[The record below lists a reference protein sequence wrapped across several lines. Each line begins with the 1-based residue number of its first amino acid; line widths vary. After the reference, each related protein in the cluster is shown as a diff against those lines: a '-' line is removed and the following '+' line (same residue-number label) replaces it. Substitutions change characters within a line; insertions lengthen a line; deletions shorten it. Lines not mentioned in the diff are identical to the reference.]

1 MEHSDASDSPTEN
14 SIYSSDGTLTPG
26 QYFEC
31 GNKETCN
38 MDSNQLALA
47 QKQWFEGILWKL
59 EDSCSRVFRWVS
71 VRLGLAAF

>member
-1 MEHSDASDSPTEN
+1 
-14 SIYSSDGTLTPG
+14 
-26 QYFEC
+26 
-31 GNKETCN
+31 

-71 VRLGLAAF
+71 VRLGLATL